1 MIETFAKAKDYL
13 LLTLI
18 GVIGTY
24 IIASLNTIKTDLVLL
39 KESLPPLV
47 VRIENLETAY
57 KQNQS
62 QDQEQNERIAVLEA
76 FVIQDKVKA
85 KNEAP
90 YKQD

>member
-1 MIETFAKAKDYL
+1 MIETFNKAKDYL

-18 GVIGTY
+18 GVIGAY
-24 IIASLNTIKTDLVLL
+24 IVASLNTIKTDLVLL

-76 FVIQDKVKA
+76 FVIPEKVKA
-85 KNEAP
+85 KKEAP